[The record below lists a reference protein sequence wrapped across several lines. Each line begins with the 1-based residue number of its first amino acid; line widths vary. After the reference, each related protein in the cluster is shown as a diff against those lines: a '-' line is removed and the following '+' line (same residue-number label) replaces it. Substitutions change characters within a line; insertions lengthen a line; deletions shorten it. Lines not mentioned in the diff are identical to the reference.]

1 MTYECVIIL
10 NQSHSGE
17 SRSFKK
23 KVYTV
28 KFTSHPL
35 PFNRNIESL
44 LLMKLTFEFN
54 DLNGKGHFA
63 NDMNLILMCDV
74 YKGKINKRSFGQ
86 LH

>member
-1 MTYECVIIL
+1 MSVSWSWTKAI
-10 NQSHSGE
+10 QE
-17 SRSFKK
+17 SQGLSKK
-23 KVYTV
+23 KVYT
-28 KFTSHPL
+28 HPL